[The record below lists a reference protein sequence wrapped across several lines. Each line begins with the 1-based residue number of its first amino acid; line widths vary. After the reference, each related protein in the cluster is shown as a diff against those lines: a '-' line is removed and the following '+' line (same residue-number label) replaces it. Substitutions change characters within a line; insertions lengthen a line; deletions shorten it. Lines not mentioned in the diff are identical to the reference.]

1 MQSLKSRKKNSRLY
15 IEILRQMA
23 NTALAKCL
31 QGYRN
36 IFKSQVS
43 HETESKM

>member
-31 QGYRN
+31 QGYKN